1 MICIA
6 DIKSVGG
13 YIARAELTMR
23 GRKLSDEKWF
33 ILYSRIKGFGLSFGS
48 FPTRRLTRITLFL
61 Q

>member
-1 MICIA
+1 MKEIKYYIA

-13 YIARAELTMR
+13 LIARAGLTMR

-33 ILYSRIKGFGLSFGS
+33 ILYSRIKGFNRHFVAS
-48 FPTRRLTRITLFL
+48 

>member
-13 YIARAELTMR
+13 YIARAELTMP

-33 ILYSRIKGFGLSFGS
+33 NPLL
-48 FPTRRLTRITLFL
+48 
-61 Q
+61 